1 MLELQIIHNLL
12 NKEQYQKY
20 RGYIKPSEEY
30 EKYYKV
36 LDKLSSLDRD
46 ITLEEY
52 TAALPDKL
60 EFNISSSFGEDY
72 IEKALSE
79 IKLRQW
85 AYDHAALAIDVSEGR
100 KDVSMLSSHLDI
112 VSSTEIEQ
120 TNIVSSS
127 LSELV
132 EQKSRNPSIRFR
144 LESLNKVTGG
154 LEQGNFAFIF
164 ARPETGKTTFLASE
178 VTHFAKQVDRP
189 ILWVNNEEAGRKV
202 MERLY
207 CAALGWDKQQ
217 LYHDV
222 KATEERYKTVTK
234 DNIMILDS
242 AQTTFWDVQNLCKK
256 IKPSLIILDQLDKI
270 KGFKSDKR
278 ELELGMKYIWAREM
292 AKTYCPVIGVSQ
304 ASDSKENQQGGK
316 MWLTESDVAESKTS
330 KAAEG
335 DLIIGIGKTSQSEN
349 LRGLNIIKNKLTGKH
364 SRITCRIKPDV
375 ARYEDL

>member
-120 TNIVSSS
+120 TNIVNTSLLA
-127 LSELV
+127 LSE
-132 EQKSRNPSIRFR
+132 QKRDKPTLKWR
-144 LESLNKVTGG
+144 LNSLNDATDG
-154 LEQGNFAFIF
+154 LDEGTFTFFI
-164 ARPETGKTTFLASE
+164 ARVETGKTTFLASE
-178 VTHFAKQVDRP
+178 VTNFASQVKAP
-189 ILWVNNEEAGRKV
+189 IIWVNNEEAGHKV
-202 MERLY
+202 LERLY
-207 CAALGWDKQQ
+207 CAALGWTKQQ

-222 KATEERYKTVTK
+222 KATEERYKMVTK

-242 AQTTFWDVQNLCKK
+242 AQTTYWDVQNLCKK
-256 IKPSLIILDQLDKI
+256 VNPSLLVIDQLDKI
-270 KGFKSDKR
+270 KGFKNDR
-278 ELELGMKYIWAREM
+278 RDVQLGMNYIWAREM
-292 AKTYCPVIGVSQ
+292 AKQYCPVIAVSQ
-304 ASDSKENQQGGK
+304 ASDSGSNK

-330 KAAEG
+330 KAAEA
-335 DLIIGIGKTSQSEN
+335 DLMIGIGKSYQSEN

-364 SRITCRIKPDV
+364 SKITCRIKPDV